1 MSLSCDYHDFGS
13 PFDDSDA
20 DLILRS
26 KPSEPTRENDHGV
39 ATQFRV
45 HKVFL
50 TKASPVFKK
59 LLSEI
64 QYPNT
69 DNQLEITRDTYANL
83 PVLCLPED
91 CDILH
96 SLLTFIY
103 PTNVARP
110 RTLESIMKTC
120 AATKKYSM
128 PSASALFRAMA
139 YCPRM
144 ASVVT
149 TQNAFRAFALAFEEG
164 LTDEAFEAA
173 LGTLSLP
180 QTIETYRED
189 LCIASGPALYAL
201 WRYRPKSSQ
210 AIATGIQECLTEVGD
225 LRDWLSSSHA
235 GSNHSSCRTL
245 DQRPQEQFV
254 LFTQD
259 VTKNFSNMSFPRFF
273 ETMTSKGRFK
283 CPSCGDYLQ
292 VDFLRLFSHL
302 EQRVNDRIGEAS
314 PAFLSESQIDTLG

>member
-64 QYPNT
+64 
-69 DNQLEITRDTYANL
+69 
-83 PVLCLPED
+83 
-91 CDILH
+91 H
-96 SLLTFIY
+96 Y

-120 AATKKYSM
+120 AAAKKYSM

-180 QTIETYRED
+180 HTIETYRED

-210 AIATGIQECLTEVGD
+210 AIATGIQECVTEVGD
-225 LRDWLSSSHA
+225 LRDWLSSS
-235 GSNHSSCRTL
+235 
-245 DQRPQEQFV
+245 
-254 LFTQD
+254 
-259 VTKNFSNMSFPRFF
+259 
-273 ETMTSKGRFK
+273 
-283 CPSCGDYLQ
+283 
-292 VDFLRLFSHL
+292 
-302 EQRVNDRIGEAS
+302 
-314 PAFLSESQIDTLG
+314 